1 MTLLPEIAI
10 RDEVQQVSVWGLFYL
25 WYIDLH
31 TFTHSFAIKKYKK
44 IEIYEMLFLVF
55 HEEMMV
61 VIVTEKN
68 YISRCWLC
76 TCIFFLQFMKL
87 LYLYESIKT
96 NFIV

>member
-1 MTLLPEIAI
+1 MMWLPEIAI
-10 RDEVQQVSVWGLFYL
+10 RDEVQQVNVWGLFYL

-31 TFTHSFAIKKYKK
+31 TFTHFFAFKKF
-44 IEIYEMLFLVF
+44 EIFEMPFLVF

-68 YISRCWLC
+68 YIRCCWLC